1 MDTNL
6 PSGTVTFLFT
16 DIEGSTKLWQQ
27 FPKAMPGALARHH
40 AILREAIEANN
51 GYVFQIIGDAFCAAF
66 STAANGLEAALAAQR
81 GLHAAS
87 WGETGEIRVRMAL
100 HTGMAEVHAGE
111 HTSGEYASNLTLS
124 RAARLLSAG
133 HGGQILLS
141 LPTAELVREAL
152 PSDVSLRDLD
162 AHLLKDLIRPEH
174 IYQAIL
180 PDLRSEFL
188 PLKTLDTHPNNLP
201 IQLTSFVGREH
212 EMARIQELLNGTR
225 LFTLTGEGGCG
236 KTRLV
241 LQAAADLIDEFPD
254 GVWFVELASM
264 TNPDLIPQT
273 VASVMGLREA
283 AGQSLMAL
291 LSDNLRTK
299 TTLLILDNCEHLV
312 EACAKFADTILH
324 VTSQVKL
331 LATSR
336 EALGISGET
345 AYRVPSLS
353 LPPKD
358 FTGLQDIASLTQ
370 YEAVRLFIE
379 RAHAVQPD
387 FSVTKVNASAL
398 VQICQRLDGIPLALE
413 LAAAR
418 VKSLSA
424 EQIAARL
431 DDRFRLLTG
440 GSRTAVPRQQTL
452 RAAIDWSYDLLTEE
466 ERVLLRRLSVFAG
479 GWTLDAAQAVCSCD
493 PVCAEDV
500 LDLLA
505 HLVDRSLIVF
515 EQHASETRYRML
527 ETIRQYARD
536 KLFESG
542 EGEPIRNQH
551 LDFFLGLTEEALP
564 ELESTQ
570 QAMWLNRLE
579 TEHENLRAA
588 LDWSQQSE
596 GGVEAG
602 LRLSDALGEFWSIR
616 GHLTEGRE
624 RIAAV
629 LTHAQELNRSAAF
642 GKVLVR
648 AADLA
653 YRQSDYPAAQSLGEQ
668 AILIFQELGDKL
680 YISYAKSLLGW
691 VSEEKGDYA
700 TAIQLQEEVL
710 ALTRELNDDTNTAS
724 ALSNLAWAVLRPG
737 DHARANAYLEEAL
750 AIHRRI
756 GDKGGMG
763 FVLSGL
769 AEVALREGT
778 LERASQ
784 LIEESLVLRGELGH
798 KWGIGASLGTSAWIA
813 MRQGDW
819 ESAVKRL
826 RESIQ
831 VRKEIGDSGG
841 IAFCLERL
849 AEVANGKHAA
859 EKAARIF
866 GAAESLRSSLRSK
879 IDPVDQPEYES
890 NLASLH
896 AELGEEKF
904 NAAWE
909 DGQKMTLEQAVDY
922 ALKELGSG

>member
-27 FPKAMPGALARHH
+27 FPNTMPGALARHH
-40 AILREAIEANN
+40 AILREAIEAHK

-66 STAANGLEAALAAQR
+66 STGQDGLEAALAAQR
-81 GLHAAS
+81 ALHAAS
-87 WGETGEIRVRMAL
+87 WDETGEIRVRMAL
-100 HTGMAEVHAGE
+100 HTGMADVRAGE
-111 HTSGEYASNLTLS
+111 HTSGEYVSGLTLS

-141 LPTAELVREAL
+141 LSTAELVRDTLHPETI
-152 PSDVSLRDLD
+152 LRDLD
-162 AHLLKDLIRPEH
+162 AHRLKDLIRPEH
-174 IYQAIL
+174 IYQVVV
-180 PDLRSEFL
+180 PDLGSEFL
-188 PLKTLDTHPNNLP
+188 PLKSLDAYPNNLP
-201 IQLTSFVGREH
+201 IQLTSFIGREH
-212 EMARIQELLNGTR
+212 EMRRVKEILNGTR

-254 GVWFVELASM
+254 GVWFVELAPL
-264 TNPDLIPQT
+264 NDPDLISQT
-273 VASVMGLREA
+273 VSSVLGLREA
-283 AGQSLMAL
+283 GGQSLMAL

-299 TTLLILDNCEHLV
+299 TTLLILDNCEHLI

-324 VTSQVKL
+324 ATSKVKL

-336 EALGISGET
+336 EALGIAGET

-353 LPPKD
+353 LPPHD
-358 FTGLQDIASLTQ
+358 FTSFQDIGSLTQ
-370 YEAVRLFIE
+370 YEAVRLFID
-379 RAHAVQPD
+379 RVLAVQPD
-387 FSVTKVNASAL
+387 FSVTNMNANAL
-398 VQICQRLDGIPLALE
+398 VQICHRLDGIPLALE

-466 ERVLLRRLSVFAG
+466 ERVIMLRLSVFAG

-493 PVCAEDV
+493 PVCADDV

-515 EQHASETRYRML
+515 EQRGSETRYRML
-527 ETIRQYARD
+527 ETIRQYSQD
-536 KLFESG
+536 KFFESG
-542 EGEPIRNQH
+542 EAERIRNQH
-551 LDFFLGLTEEALP
+551 LDFFLKLTEEALP

-570 QAMWLNRLE
+570 QMMWLNRLE
-579 TEHENLRAA
+579 TEHENLRVA

-596 GGVEAG
+596 GGIEAG
-602 LRLSDALGEFWSIR
+602 LRLTEALGEFWSIR

-624 RIAAV
+624 RVAAV
-629 LTHAQELNRSAAF
+629 LAHAQGLNQTAAF
-642 GKVLVR
+642 GKVLLC

-653 YRQSDYPAAQSLGEQ
+653 YRQSDYPAAQSYGEES
-668 AILIFQELGDKL
+668 LLTFQELGDKL
-680 YISYAKSLLGW
+680 NISTTKSLLGW

-700 TAIQLQEEVL
+700 TAIQLQEEAL
-710 ALTRELNDDTNTAS
+710 ALYRELKNDTNIAG

-737 DHARANAYLEEAL
+737 DYALARAYLEEAL
-750 AIHRRI
+750 AIQRRI

-769 AEVALREGT
+769 GEIALREGK
-778 LERASQ
+778 LEQASK
-784 LIEESLVLRGELGH
+784 LIEESLVLRHELGH
-798 KWGIGASLGTSAWIA
+798 KWGIGASLGTWAWIA
-813 MRQGDW
+813 LRQGDW
-819 ESAVKRL
+819 ESAFVRL
-826 RESIQ
+826 KESMQ
-831 VRKEIGDSGG
+831 VRQEIGDRGG

-849 AEVANGKHAA
+849 AEVAIGKHET

-866 GAAESLRSSLRSK
+866 GAAQSMRASLRSK
-879 IDPVDQPEYES
+879 IDPVDKPEYER

-896 AELGEEKF
+896 AALGEGRIQHCVGRGAKDDPGAGCRLCFERG
-904 NAAWE
+904 WR
-909 DGQKMTLEQAVDY
+909 
-922 ALKELGSG
+922 

>member
-27 FPKAMPGALARHH
+27 FPKAMPDALARHH
-40 AILREAIEANN
+40 AILREAIEAHN

-66 STAANGLEAALAAQR
+66 SNTANGLEAALAAQR

-100 HTGMAEVHAGE
+100 HTGMAEVHVGE
-111 HTSGEYASNLTLS
+111 RTSGEYVSNLTLS

-174 IYQAIL
+174 IYQAVV
-180 PDLRSEFL
+180 PDLGSEFL
-188 PLKTLDTHPNNLP
+188 PLKTLDTQPNNLP
-201 IQLTSFVGREH
+201 IQLTSFIGREG
-212 EMARIQELLNGTR
+212 EIARVKEILNGTR
-225 LFTLTGEGGCG
+225 LVTLTGEGGCG

-254 GVWFVELASM
+254 GVWFVELAPL
-264 TNPDLIPQT
+264 TDPDLIPQT
-273 VASVMGLREA
+273 VASLLGLREA
-283 AGQSLMAL
+283 AGLTLMAML
-291 LSDNLRTK
+291 LDHLHAK
-299 TTLLILDNCEHLV
+299 TTLLILDNCEHLI
-312 EACAKFADTILH
+312 EACAQFADKILH
-324 VTSQVKL
+324 AASKVKF

-336 EALGISGET
+336 EALGIAGET

-358 FTGLQDIASLTQ
+358 FTGLQDNRSVTQ
-370 YEAVRLFIE
+370 YEAVRLFID
-379 RAHAVQPD
+379 RALAVQPD
-387 FSVTKVNASAL
+387 FSVTNANAPAL

-418 VKSLSA
+418 VKSLSV

-440 GSRTAVPRQQTL
+440 GSRTALPRQQTL
-452 RAAIDWSYDLLTEE
+452 RATIDWSYDLLMEE

-493 PVCAEDV
+493 PVCADDV

-505 HLVDRSLIVF
+505 HLVDRSLVVF
-515 EQHASETRYRML
+515 EQRDGETRYRML

-536 KLFESG
+536 KLFELG
-542 EGEPIRNQH
+542 ENERIRNQH
-551 LDFFLGLTEEALP
+551 LDFFLKLAEQALP
-564 ELESTQ
+564 ELESTEQ
-570 QAMWLNRLE
+570 VMWLNRLE

-588 LDWSQQSE
+588 LDWSQQSQSE
-596 GGVEAG
+596 MEVG
-602 LRLSDALGEFWSIR
+602 LRLSEVLGEFWLIR
-616 GHLTEGRE
+616 GHLTEGRA

-629 LTHAQELNRSAAF
+629 LARAQGLTRTAAF
-642 GKVLVR
+642 GKVLLC

-653 YRQSDYPAAQSLGEQ
+653 YRQSDYPASQSLGEQ
-668 AILIFQELGDKL
+668 AMLIFQELGDKL
-680 YISYAKSLLGW
+680 NISDTKSLLGW

-710 ALTRELNDDTNTAS
+710 ALTRELKDDKYIAS

-737 DHARANAYLEEAL
+737 DYARASAYLEEAL

-756 GDKGGMG
+756 GDKAGMG
-763 FVLSGL
+763 YLLSGL
-769 AEVALREGT
+769 GEVALREGK
-778 LERASQ
+778 LERASK

-813 MRQGDW
+813 MRQFDW
-819 ESAVKRL
+819 SSAVKRL
-826 RESIQ
+826 KESIQ
-831 VRKEIGDSGG
+831 VRKEIGDRGG

-849 AEVANGKHAA
+849 AEVAIGKHQA
-859 EKAARIF
+859 ENAARIF
-866 GAAESLRSSLRSK
+866 GAAESIRASLRSK
-879 IDPVDQPEYES
+879 IDPVDQPEYER
-890 NLASLH
+890 NLASLR
-896 AELGEEKF
+896 AELGEGRF

-909 DGQKMTLEQAVDY
+909 EGQKMTLEQAVDY
-922 ALKELGSG
+922 ALEEVGSA